1 MSSLEG
7 PRDFFIDDAADFHLE
22 NLKGVVGEQLR
33 NHFVKQPGNC
43 FIDPMYFIFMYF
55 NFKEDFC

>member
-22 NLKGVVGEQLR
+22 DLKGVVGEQLR
-33 NHFVKQPGNC
+33 NHLIARRLFYRSYAFYRGFYSNK
-43 FIDPMYFIFMYF
+43 F
-55 NFKEDFC
+55 